1 MAEIENV
8 LSRLYNVFEATKI
21 KYVIVGGIAIIHY
34 GHIRATQDIDIIL
47 EDDYSKISQFL
58 GLLKTYEFDVMMDQF
73 QMAYKEKTNIS
84 IFDEKSFLRL
94 DIKIAD
100 KKREYEVLNNATKQN
115 ILGKK
120 LYIAPLEY
128 VLIGK
133 LVYMGN
139 IIDIPISELLE
150 YQDVIDFLTL
160 YHANKKIIDTVML
173 LEKAKEMNLEDNL
186 VKLLKIKVE

>member
-1 MAEIENV
+1 LAEIENV

-34 GHIRATQDIDIIL
+34 GHIRATQDIDIII

-84 IFDEKSFLRL
+84 IFDDKSFLRL
-94 DIKIAD
+94 DIKVAD
-100 KKREYEVLNNATKQN
+100 KKREYEVLNNATKQS

-160 YHANKKIIDTVML
+160 YHANKKIIDTKLL

-186 VKLLKIKVE
+186 VKLLEIKFE

>member
-34 GHIRATQDIDIIL
+34 GHIRATQDIDIII

-84 IFDEKSFLRL
+84 IFDDKSFLRL
-94 DIKIAD
+94 DIKVAD
-100 KKREYEVLNNATKQN
+100 KKREYEVLNNATKQS

-160 YHANKKIIDTVML
+160 YHANKKIIDTKLL

-186 VKLLKIKVE
+186 VKLLEIKFE